1 MRLFKSGEENSI
13 NTPQLL
19 GQISTVTECV
29 VYIVEQLK
37 LSSPSSVKLDEQI
50 KDLSNLM
57 C

>member
-1 MRLFKSGEENSI
+1 MRLFESGEENSI

-37 LSSPSSVKLDEQI
+37 LSPPSSVKLDEQI

>member
-1 MRLFKSGEENSI
+1 MRLFESGEENSI

-19 GQISTVTECV
+19 GQISSVTECV

-37 LSSPSSVKLDEQI
+37 LSPPSSVKLDEQM
-50 KDLSNLM
+50 KDLSKLM